1 MPKKFPKSNPRKTGR
16 TKVSNQNANC
26 QVHLSLRA
34 KDWGDGGAAP
44 LAAFRR
50 RLDWAMQV
58 AGLLVKHRGQGGD
71 IAAPKSSS
79 LVIARLDRRRCT
91 HCAAW
96 TTRCSLPAVASR
108 TCNARGC
115 SSTQPSVAVLCIVAP
130 SAKHATACDLVPISL
145 GAKEAGV
152 AVAAARPRIL
162 PPLVKRAG

>member
-1 MPKKFPKSNPRKTGR
+1 MFEQKWQLSGASAPSGPGQGRRRRGAPRRVPAAIGLG
-16 TKVSNQNANC
+16 QEA
-26 QVHLSLRA
+26 
-34 KDWGDGGAAP
+34 GGAAHEAP
-44 LAAFRR
+44 
-50 RLDWAMQV
+50 
-58 AGLLVKHRGQGGD
+58 GPKCD
-71 IAAPKSSS
+71 IAAQKSSS
-79 LVIARLDRRRCT
+79 LVIARLDRRPCT

-115 SSTQPSVAVLCIVAP
+115 SFTEPSVAVLCIVAP
-130 SAKHATACDLVPISL
+130 SAKHSSACDLAPISL